1 MYQESYTYASLFL
14 VCLLMNYPED
24 IFIGGPIT
32 TVANLVVEVYDPI
45 KDETAERLLLSD
57 QKNRTMLFFYPQ
69 DFSFICPTELHRIN
83 ELVDEFRYEH
93 TEVLVI
99 SRDSALVH
107 KNRVKYDEQLKDFK
121 IKMVSDRDGVIGKD
135 IGIVSPLSKEYERCS
150 LIVAPNG
157 KVAHIC
163 VVSGKLGRNIDELL
177 RRVKALNHLLA
188 NPDDLCKESWQESNM
203 PAESCEV

>member
-1 MYQESYTYASLFL
+1 
-14 VCLLMNYPED
+14 MNYPED
-24 IFIGGPIT
+24 IFIGWPIT
-32 TVANLVVEVYDPI
+32 SVTNQVVEVYDPV
-45 KDETAERLLLSD
+45 KDETTERLLLTD
-57 QKNRTMLFFYPQ
+57 QKSRTLLFFYPQ

-107 KNRVKYDEQLKDFK
+107 KNWVKHDEQLKDFK

-135 IGIVSPLSKEYERCS
+135 IGIINPLSKEYERCS
-150 LIVAPNG
+150 FIVAPNG

-163 VVSGKLGRNIDELL
+163 VVSNKLGRNIDELL

-188 NPDDLCKESWQESNM
+188 NPDELCKESWQE
-203 PAESCEV
+203 PTKEAEECDVA